1 MLLLGLWAVVALPG
15 AGTQSS
21 HLVLGLAAV
30 FAGLLV
36 ALVAAGL
43 APPARPR
50 PAGAVDAAG
59 RAGARPAPRFL
70 DPDAP
75 GRPRPRAP
83 SAYPAAAL
91 A

>member
-1 MLLLGLWAVVALPG
+1 MLLLGFWAAVALPG

-21 HLVLGLAAV
+21 HLWLGLAAV
-30 FAGLLV
+30 AAGLLV
-36 ALVAAGL
+36 ALAAAGVPAL
-43 APPARPR
+43 APSPAI
-50 PAGAVDAAG
+50 GAVATAS
-59 RAGARPAPRFL
+59 RSGAHPLPRFL